1 MNTPLTFAVAAVA
14 LEACAF
20 LVIMIKTA
28 IGRVTHARTEEMVDF
43 ALPGAARLAIVLADR
58 ARYVAVMQLVALTL
72 AATGGVLITAAFL
85 FAWPSDGWALTAA
98 AVVVALVGFVALGVM
113 PETLGLQRAD
123 TIARRG
129 AGIAWVLGRALWP
142 LARGLV
148 ALGNAITPGRGYR
161 SGPFASEADV
171 RELID
176 MAEEGELIEAD
187 ERQMLHSVFE
197 LGDTI
202 AREVM
207 VPRTEMVWVESD
219 KTLNQALSLFLRSG
233 FSRIPVI
240 GEDSDDVIG
249 VVYLKD
255 VARRVYVSKEPDPSE
270 TVQSLMRKPFYVPES
285 KPADEVLKEMQAA
298 RVHIAMVIDEYGG
311 TAGLVTIEDILEEI
325 VGEITDEYDNEIPEV
340 EKLADDSYR
349 VSSRLHVDDLADLLG
364 VDIESSDE
372 GVETVLGLFAT
383 RLGKVPIPGAQIDLE
398 GWQLTAETRAG
409 RRNRVSTVSVSRK
422 SGH

>member
-1 MNTPLTFAVAAVA
+1 MSTPVVFSLAAIV
-14 LEACAF
+14 LEFCAF
-20 LVIMIKTA
+20 FVIMIKTA
-28 IGRVTHARTEEMVDF
+28 IGRVTQARTEEMVDF
-43 ALPGAARLAIVLADR
+43 ALPGASRLATVLLDR
-58 ARYVAVMQLVALTL
+58 ARYVAVLQLVALTL

-85 FAWPSDGWALTAA
+85 FSWPSDGWALTTAA
-98 AVVVALVGFVALGVM
+98 LVVALVGFVALGVM

-129 AGIAWVLGRALWP
+129 SNFAWVLGRTLWP
-142 LARGLV
+142 IALGLV

-176 MAEEGELIEAD
+176 IAEQGELIEPD
-187 ERQMLHSVFE
+187 EREMLHSVFE

-207 VPRTEMVWVESD
+207 VPRTEIVWVESD
-219 KTLNQALSLFLRSG
+219 KTLQQALSLSLRSG

-249 VVYLKD
+249 VIYLKD
-255 VARRVYVSKEPDPSE
+255 VARQIYISQEVAQDE
-270 TVQSLMRKPFYVPES
+270 TVKTLMRKPFYVPES

-325 VGEITDEYDNEIPEV
+325 VGEITDEYDTEIPEI
-340 EKLADDSYR
+340 ENLSSGAYR
-349 VSSRLHVDDLADLLG
+349 VSSRLHIDDLANLLE
-364 VDIESSDE
+364 VDIEAAEE

-383 RLGKVPIPGAQIDLE
+383 RLGKVAIPGASINIED
-398 GWQLTAETRAG
+398 WQLTAETRTG
-409 RRNRVSTVSVSRK
+409 RRNRVSTVLIARK
-422 SGH
+422 SVI